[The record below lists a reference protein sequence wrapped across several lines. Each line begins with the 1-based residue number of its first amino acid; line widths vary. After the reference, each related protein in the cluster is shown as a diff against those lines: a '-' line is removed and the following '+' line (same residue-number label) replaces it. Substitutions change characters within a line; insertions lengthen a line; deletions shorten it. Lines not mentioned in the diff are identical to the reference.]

1 MDLNNLFAA
10 VTLPGWA
17 VAAGGVGL
25 VLLLILLFR
34 PRGDSGIAVLAQ
46 LAVVAIIGGTA
57 YFGLKQFEDNTR
69 LAERRVIEE
78 RAAAL
83 LVQTNQPD
91 SVFGCLNAT
100 GSDLDEACE
109 RVIFA
114 KPQQI
119 ASAVSITAN
128 RIALLYDATVYS
140 TRDPAFLERF
150 DHLRKSLEA
159 DPYGLVAHVLATE
172 HKCIPDS
179 CTRYRILKDV
189 EKVKANLA
197 AGKFDGLLAKYKESW
212 VEVRP
217 GLNISEMPA
226 MPPVNSIG
234 GKLDDDELPSANTAV
249 QMNAPSGLMANT
261 PMIVPPVPPS
271 HQQKTEQAP
280 QPTPP
285 VANTNTNEPPAAAQ
299 EPPSQNA
306 KQKTSPAQQKQKKQQ
321 AAPAPQ
327 KQQKQPPQ
335 QAKRRGP
342 PEPVGGLPRVT
353 ARHGQGEPA
362 DDEEDTPTAAPAPAP
377 QPEPSSPFN
386 IFRR

>member
-10 VTLPGWA
+10 VSLPGWA
-17 VAAGGVGL
+17 VAAGGFGV

-34 PRGDSGIAVLAQ
+34 PRGDSGVAVLAQ

-57 YFGLKQFEDNTR
+57 YFGLKQYEDNSR
-69 LAERRVIEE
+69 LGERRAIEE
-78 RAAAL
+78 RAETL
-83 LVQTNQPD
+83 LTQVNQSD

-100 GSDLDEACE
+100 ATDLDEACE
-109 RVIFA
+109 KIIFA
-114 KPQQI
+114 KPERI
-119 ASAVSITAN
+119 ASAVSLTAN

-140 TRDPAFLERF
+140 TRDPVFLDRF

-189 EKVKANLA
+189 EKVKANLVS
-197 AGKFDGLLAKYKESW
+197 GKFDGMLAKYKESW

-234 GKLDDDELPSANTAV
+234 GKLDDHELPSANTAV
-249 QMNAPSGLMANT
+249 QMNEPSGLIANT
-261 PMIVPPVPPS
+261 PMIVPPVPSS
-271 HQQKTEQAP
+271 HQQKTSPAP
-280 QPTPP
+280 QQPAPP
-285 VANTNTNEPPAAAQ
+285 VANTNTNEPPAA
-299 EPPSQNA
+299 ETPSQNA
-306 KQKTSPAQQKQKKQQ
+306 KQKASPAQQKKKQQ
-321 AAPAPQ
+321 AAPVQQQ
-327 KQQKQPPQ
+327 KQQQSPQ

-353 ARHGQGEPA
+353 ARHGQNEPA
-362 DDEEDTPTAAPAPAP
+362 DDDDDTPTAAPAPAP
-377 QPEPSSPFN
+377 QPEPSSPFS

>member
-10 VTLPGWA
+10 VSLPGWA
-17 VAAGGVGL
+17 VAAGGLGV

-34 PRGDSGIAVLAQ
+34 PRGDSGVAVLAQ

-57 YFGLKQFEDNTR
+57 YFGLKQFEDNSR
-69 LAERRVIEE
+69 LGERRAIEE
-78 RAAAL
+78 RAETL
-83 LVQTNQPD
+83 LTQVNQSD

-100 GSDLDEACE
+100 ATDLDEACE
-109 RVIFA
+109 KIIFA
-114 KPQQI
+114 KPERI
-119 ASAVSITAN
+119 ASAVSLTAN

-140 TRDPAFLERF
+140 TRDPIFLDRF

-189 EKVKANLA
+189 EKVKANLVS
-197 AGKFDGLLAKYKESW
+197 GKFDGLLAKYKESW

-234 GKLDDDELPSANTAV
+234 GKLDDHELPSANTAV
-249 QMNAPSGLMANT
+249 QMNEPNGLIANT

-271 HQQKTEQAP
+271 HQQKTSPASQ
-280 QPTPP
+280 QPAP
-285 VANTNTNEPPAAAQ
+285 VANTNTNEPPAA
-299 EPPSQNA
+299 ETPSQSA
-306 KQKTSPAQQKQKKQQ
+306 KQKTSPAQQKKKQQ
-321 AAPAPQ
+321 AAPVQQQ
-327 KQQKQPPQ
+327 KQQPSPQ

-353 ARHGQGEPA
+353 ARHGQNEPA
-362 DDEEDTPTAAPAPAP
+362 DDDDDTPTAAPAPAP
-377 QPEPSSPFN
+377 QPEPSSPFS

>member
-10 VTLPGWA
+10 VSLPGWA
-17 VAAGGVGL
+17 VAAGGLGV

-34 PRGDSGIAVLAQ
+34 PRGDSGVAVLAQ

-57 YFGLKQFEDNTR
+57 YFGLKQFEDNSR
-69 LAERRVIEE
+69 LGERRAIEE
-78 RAAAL
+78 RAETL
-83 LVQTNQPD
+83 LTQVNQSD

-100 GSDLDEACE
+100 ATDLDEACE
-109 RVIFA
+109 KIIFA
-114 KPQQI
+114 KPERI
-119 ASAVSITAN
+119 ASAVSLTAN

-140 TRDPAFLERF
+140 TRDPIFLDRF

-189 EKVKANLA
+189 EKVKANLVS
-197 AGKFDGLLAKYKESW
+197 GKFDGLLAKYKESW

-234 GKLDDDELPSANTAV
+234 GKLDDHELPSANTAV
-249 QMNAPSGLMANT
+249 QMNEPNGLIANT

-271 HQQKTEQAP
+271 HQQKTSPAP
-280 QPTPP
+280 QQPAP
-285 VANTNTNEPPAAAQ
+285 VANTNTNEPPAA
-299 EPPSQNA
+299 ETPSQSA
-306 KQKTSPAQQKQKKQQ
+306 KQKTSPAQQKKKQQ
-321 AAPAPQ
+321 AAPVQQQ
-327 KQQKQPPQ
+327 KQQPSPQ

-353 ARHGQGEPA
+353 ARHGQNEPA
-362 DDEEDTPTAAPAPAP
+362 DDDDDTPTAAPAPAP
-377 QPEPSSPFN
+377 QPEPSSPFS

>member
-10 VTLPGWA
+10 VSLPGWA
-17 VAAGGVGL
+17 VAAGGFGV

-34 PRGDSGIAVLAQ
+34 PRGDSGVAVLAQ

-57 YFGLKQFEDNTR
+57 YFGLKQYEDNSR
-69 LAERRVIEE
+69 LGERRAIEE
-78 RAAAL
+78 RAETL
-83 LVQTNQPD
+83 LTQVNQSD
-91 SVFGCLNAT
+91 SIFGCLNAT
-100 GSDLDEACE
+100 ATDLDEACE
-109 RVIFA
+109 KIIFA
-114 KPQQI
+114 KPERI
-119 ASAVSITAN
+119 ASAVSLTAN

-140 TRDPAFLERF
+140 TRDPVFLDRF

-189 EKVKANLA
+189 EKVKANLVSA
-197 AGKFDGLLAKYKESW
+197 KFDGLLAKYKESW

-234 GKLDDDELPSANTAV
+234 GKLDDHELPSANTAV
-249 QMNAPSGLMANT
+249 QMNEPSGLIANT

-271 HQQKTEQAP
+271 HQQKTSPAP
-280 QPTPP
+280 QQPAPP
-285 VANTNTNEPPAAAQ
+285 VANTNTNEPPAA
-299 EPPSQNA
+299 ETPSQNA
-306 KQKTSPAQQKQKKQQ
+306 KQKASPAQQKKKQQ
-321 AAPAPQ
+321 AAPVQQQ
-327 KQQKQPPQ
+327 KQQPSPQ

-353 ARHGQGEPA
+353 ARHGQNEPA
-362 DDEEDTPTAAPAPAP
+362 DDDDDTPTAAPAPAP
-377 QPEPSSPFN
+377 QPEPSSPFS